1 MEYKT
6 TLLNKITT
14 NKEVVGIIG
23 LGYVGLPLAVN
34 FAEAG
39 VKTLGF
45 DKNSDKVDKINHGK
59 NYIEDIRDAKLKE
72 VVDNVALSATTDF
85 SRMGE
90 CDALLICV
98 PTPLDRFKK
107 PDMSYI
113 EAACR
118 DIGRYMKPGTF
129 ISLESTTY
137 PTTTEDF
144 MLPIIEEASKEN
156 KLIKTNQETG
166 EQDNFIPLEQHE
178 QHEPPFQTSSNYHE
192 HSSTIHPKI
201 HEQNEQHVPHEPLN
215 NQTLGQSKQSGG
227 FKHGADF
234 WLAFSPERVDPGNKQ
249 FHTRNTPKVL
259 GALTPDGLE
268 IGIALYKRAIDHI
281 YPVSSPRVAEM
292 VKILENTYRL
302 VNISLINEL
311 ALLAGK
317 MDINIWE
324 VIEAAKTKPFGF
336 QAFYP
341 GPGIGGHCIPL
352 DPFYLEHIAKRY
364 NFDLSMIHAAG
375 HINMRMPHYS
385 YIKIATALNRHKK
398 SVNGSKILFLGVAYK
413 PNINDERESPA
424 LEIIDIVIHK
434 GGNVSYHDPYIPSIK
449 THDGIKLESVPYTKE
464 SLREADCVVITTNHK
479 SFDAEFIKENS
490 NMIVDFRNLIK
501 EGGEKVYKL

>member
-1 MEYKT
+1 MNYKKT
-6 TLLNKITT
+6 ILEKIANNT
-14 NKEVVGIIG
+14 EVIGIIG

-39 VKTLGF
+39 IKTIGF
-45 DKNSDKVDKINHGK
+45 DKNPDKVDRINNGD
-59 NYIEDIRDAKLKE
+59 NYIEDIRDAVLKE
-72 VVDNVALSATTDF
+72 VVDNVALTATTDF
-85 SRMGE
+85 SRMAE
-90 CDALLICV
+90 CDALIIAV

-113 EAACR
+113 EAACT

-137 PTTTEDF
+137 PTTTEEV
-144 MLPIIEEASKEN
+144 MLPIIEEN
-156 KLIKTNQETG
+156 IKINPLFNGAVIPNPPDGG
-166 EQDNFIPLEQHE
+166 EGSHDSSSDPSF
-178 QHEPPFQTSSNYHE
+178 PP
-192 HSSTIHPKI
+192 
-201 HEQNEQHVPHEPLN
+201 
-215 NQTLGQSKQSGG
+215 GG
-227 FKHGADF
+227 IEGAPDFPPPGGLRGAF
-234 WLAFSPERVDPGNKQ
+234 WLAYSPERVDPGNKA

-259 GALTPDGLE
+259 GAMTEDGYE
-268 IGIALYKRAIDHI
+268 IGEAIYTKAIDTIHK
-281 YPVSSPRVAEM
+281 VSSPRIAEM

-324 VIEAAKTKPFGF
+324 VIDAAATKPFGF
-336 QAFYP
+336 QPFYP

-352 DPFYLEHIAKRY
+352 DPFYLEHIAKKY

-375 HINMRMPHYS
+375 HINMRMPHYM

-398 SVNGSKILFLGVAYK
+398 AVNGSKVLFLGVAYK

-424 LEIIDIVIHK
+424 LEIMEIVAHK
-434 GGNVSYHDPYIPSIK
+434 GGEVAYHDPHIPQVQTRFIASQDANPNDPNNASLKSIPL
-449 THDGIKLESVPYTKE
+449 TA
-464 SLREADCVVITTNHK
+464 EALAQADVVVLTTNHK
-479 SFDAEFIKENS
+479 AFDVEFIQEHAQMVVDMRNMIKENS
-490 NMIVDFRNLIK
+490 
-501 EGGEKVYKL
+501 EKVYKL

>member
-1 MEYKT
+1 MNT
-6 TLLNKITT
+6 PQSFLHKIES
-14 NKEVVGIIG
+14 NEVIVGVIG

-34 FAEAG
+34 FAVAG

-45 DKNSDKVDKINHGK
+45 DKNPQKVDRINHGE
-59 NYIEDIRDAKLKE
+59 NYIEDIRDAVLRE
-72 VVDNVALSATTDF
+72 VVERVSLSATTDF
-85 SRMGE
+85 SRMKE
-90 CDALLICV
+90 CDALIIAV

-107 PDMSYI
+107 PDMSFI
-113 EAACR
+113 ERACV
-118 DIGRYMKPGTF
+118 DIGKNMKAGTF

-144 MLPIIEEASKEN
+144 MLPIIERE
-156 KLIKTNQETG
+156 
-166 EQDNFIPLEQHE
+166 
-178 QHEPPFQTSSNYHE
+178 
-192 HSSTIHPKI
+192 
-201 HEQNEQHVPHEPLN
+201 
-215 NQTLGQSKQSGG
+215 SGL
-227 FKHGADF
+227 KHGQDF
-234 WLAFSPERVDPGNKQ
+234 WLAYSPERVDPGNKM

-259 GALTPDGLE
+259 GAMTPDGLA
-268 IGIALYKRAIDHI
+268 IGQALYQKAIDQI

-302 VNISLINEL
+302 INISLINEL

-352 DPFYLEHIAKRY
+352 DPFYLEHIAKQY
-364 NFDLSMIHAAG
+364 NFDLSMIHTAG
-375 HINMRMPHYS
+375 HINMRMPHYM

-398 SVNGSKILFLGVAYK
+398 AVNGSTVLFLGVAYK

-424 LEIIDIVIHK
+424 LEIMDIVAHK
-434 GGNVSYHDPYIPSIK
+434 GGLVQYHDPHIPVVKTRDRASVQSIPL
-449 THDGIKLESVPYTKE
+449 TAETLAH
-464 SLREADCVVITTNHK
+464 ADVVVLTTNHAA
-479 SFDAEFIKENS
+479 FDVDFIQQHAR
-490 NMIVDFRNLIK
+490 MIVDLRNMIK
-501 EGGEKVYKL
+501 DPGERVYKL